1 MKAFP
6 KYDVTKQGNFAMWES
21 GLWLPRTS
29 GGFSVLVAGPNGEKL
44 PVIFDRSAGIH
55 RYLMP
60 ITLGSMYVTATV
72 EKSGPEEYRTKV
84 CVYRITSLLRTAD
97 NKPEVEGEVLLEMS
111 KMLTEEEL
119 LDPSFLEVPG
129 HKELICAAI
138 EKARTWEQQQRL
150 FWGVP
155 RVREDV

>member
-44 PVIFDRSAGIH
+44 PVIFDRSSGIH
-55 RYLMP
+55 RFLMP
-60 ITLGSMYVTATV
+60 ITLGCMYATATV
-72 EKSGPEEYRTKV
+72 EKCGPEDYRIKV
-84 CVYRITSLLRTAD
+84 SVWRITSMLRTAD
-97 NKPEVEGEVLLEMS
+97 NKPEVDGEVLMEMS
-111 KMLTEEEL
+111 KIIKEEEL
-119 LDPSFLEVPG
+119 LNPAQLEVPG
-129 HKELICAAI
+129 HKDLICAAI
-138 EKARTWEQQQRL
+138 EKARTWEQQQKL